1 MLSCFGGAHDR
12 LRSGK
17 RHKRRVKPA
26 KYSEIN
32 GSSTASEHTAAAA
45 AAEARHVDHGASPQE
60 MLSLPPP
67 AVHSHARSHSGASVP
82 QPTTPRQAQRRP
94 DSSGA
99 DAAHTRPDKPATL
112 TVAVPSW
119 ASEAS
124 SFDAGWVSGHHRGS
138 RVSSGSFGSFT
149 SARSSFSSVVSSAQ
163 SDAEYSFR
171 AHLGRDTGEQRK
183 HYVKVCRVTC

>member
-1 MLSCFGGAHDR
+1 MLSCFGGGHGR

-17 RHKRRVKPA
+17 RHKRHVKPA
-26 KYSEIN
+26 KYSETN
-32 GSSTASEHTAAAA
+32 GSSTATAAAA
-45 AAEARHVDHGASPQE
+45 ATARHGDHGATPQE

-67 AVHSHARSHSGASVP
+67 AVHSHARSHSGAGVP

-99 DAAHTRPDKPATL
+99 DAAHARPDKPAIL

-171 AHLGRDTGEQRK
+171 SHVGRVTGEQRI
-183 HYVKVCRVTC
+183 HYVFQGLSSYLLAQ